1 MKQWKNKL
9 QGEDNGGP
17 SDVVSNASGAKSNYS
32 GKKSQYSAKNQE
44 IADQSPFKDL
54 SKDQTKN
61 LLAGDSDKV
70 IPEQNED
77 SDSDEEGIILSKT
90 E

>member
-9 QGEDNGGP
+9 QGEDNAGP

-44 IADQSPFKDL
+44 IAD
-54 SKDQTKN
+54 
-61 LLAGDSDKV
+61 
-70 IPEQNED
+70 
-77 SDSDEEGIILSKT
+77 
-90 E
+90 